1 MTTNRVRTFL
11 FLILTAAGIFL
22 LLNACDKLITETTE
36 ITISGYPTAKFV
48 APIDTCCRPCSVQFF
63 DNSDGP
69 RHEYVW
75 DFGDG
80 DSSTAQDP
88 IHYYTAA
95 GAFDVTLMIR
105 DTING
110 NEDNEIKL
118 NFIYITDTLNAD
130 FVAPVDTCCLPCSLQ
145 FFDNSYTCHEPVYV
159 WDFGDGDSSTA
170 KDPVHYYDTAGRF
183 DVSLL
188 IRDTLTGN
196 EDNEIKLNFIYIT
209 DTLNADF
216 VAPVDTCCLP
226 CSLQFFDNSYAP
238 CHVPV
243 YIWDFGD
250 GDSSTAK
257 DPVHFYETVGSF
269 DVSLIVRDTLT
280 GNEDNEI
287 KLNFIYIIDTLF
299 DSTNADFSVVPPTGD
314 TTVTFTFTEQTPGE
328 ISNSFWDFG
337 DGLSSTAA
345 IPTHNYDTAG
355 TYLVRMILSS
365 PCDSV
370 EKIKTLI
377 VTN

>member
-105 DTING
+105 DTIN
-110 NEDNEIKL
+110 
-118 NFIYITDTLNAD
+118 
-130 FVAPVDTCCLPCSLQ
+130 
-145 FFDNSYTCHEPVYV
+145 
-159 WDFGDGDSSTA
+159 
-170 KDPVHYYDTAGRF
+170 
-183 DVSLL
+183 
-188 IRDTLTGN
+188 GN